1 MFRVY
6 TSRMSESMGQAG
18 GGAGRVFQYAS
29 RQPSWVMRLAVTVGL
44 FAMLA
49 VALVLIV
56 PAVLIGIVVFVVASL
71 VNSVKRLLTGGSSGR
86 TPSDSQAGRR
96 NVRVRLPGDQ

>member
-6 TSRMSESMGQAG
+6 TSRMSESMGQ

-44 FAMLA
+44 LVMLA

-56 PAVLIGIVVFVVASL
+56 PAVLIGIAVFVAASL
-71 VNSVKRLLTGGSSGR
+71 INSIKRLFTGAGGR
-86 TPSDSQAGRR
+86 TPTSPQEGRR
-96 NVRVRLPGDQ
+96 NVRVRLPDDQ